1 MSNLEKFLN
10 NYGNYL
16 TESASINMDLENVIN
31 DVSNNILDPKTDNPT
46 INKLY
51 QRGLNLN
58 KDRGTDLIPK
68 LKSLK

>member
-16 TESASINMDLENVIN
+16 TESTSINMDLENVIN